1 MQSQLT
7 KRGSGRELAVV
18 LHGPH
23 GSPEDMQGVSKALEE
38 RSKDID
44 ILAPILPYGGF
55 FALVRTTPVEQIVR
69 EVVEE
74 IDNALANRERRGDGG
89 AYERLILVGYSCGA
103 VIARKIAIVVHGET
117 AGAPF
122 VRDLKGLERTWA
134 GSIERIILLA
144 GMSRGWAPEIARD
157 W

>member
-44 ILAPILPYGGF
+44 ILAPILPYGGVF
-55 FALVRTTPVEQIVR
+55 FLLSNTPGQRNAREGGVQNYKTLSHPPRQGDRLGHVRPPPVR
-69 EVVEE
+69 F
-74 IDNALANRERRGDGG
+74 
-89 AYERLILVGYSCGA
+89 S
-103 VIARKIAIVVHGET
+103 
-117 AGAPF
+117 
-122 VRDLKGLERTWA
+122 
-134 GSIERIILLA
+134 
-144 GMSRGWAPEIARD
+144 
-157 W
+157 

>member
-7 KRGSGRELAVV
+7 KRGSGRELAIV

-55 FALVRTTPVEQIVR
+55 FGLLGTTPIRPTDLQVAVA
-69 EVVEE
+69 
-74 IDNALANRERRGDGG
+74 IDKDVAARATGRGSG
-89 AYERLILVGYSCGA
+89 ASRS
-103 VIARKIAIVVHGET
+103 
-117 AGAPF
+117 
-122 VRDLKGLERTWA
+122 RTFCFF
-134 GSIERIILLA
+134 GLLA
-144 GMSRGWAPEIARD
+144 AGTG
-157 W
+157 